1 MPKKT
6 MRKTV
11 KKTGEEKR
19 KFKRVSIL
27 QDLHF
32 GGKSIRKM
40 ENISEEGMFIPAV
53 DVFMDGS
60 VLDLKFTLYNNQKP
74 IVVKGEVRHAQ
85 EGVGMGVKFL
95 DLKPADRKQIR
106 QFIQKYSS

>member
-6 MRKTV
+6 DQ
-11 KKTGEEKR
+11 KTGEEKR
-19 KFKRVSIL
+19 KYKRVSIL

-40 ENISEEGMFIPAV
+40 ENISEDGMFIPAA
-53 DVFMDGS
+53 DVFMSGS
-60 VLDLKFTLYNNQKP
+60 VLDLKFTLSNNQKP

-85 EGVGMGVKFL
+85 EGVGMGVKFM

-106 QFIQKYSS
+106 AFVKKYSK